1 MCIRDRARLD
11 AALATSQSEL
21 QLIKDKAVTTLGEEA
36 ASVFDAHMMVL
47 ADPDMTAQI
56 KAVINDKKVNAESAL
71 KEVTDMFIGIF
82 EGMTDNAYMQAVS
95 YTHLILRLIEYEA
108 IFFLQVSQSD
118 HFQYNGKVF

>member
-1 MCIRDRARLD
+1 MKKL
-11 AALATSQSEL
+11 ALMQHLLHLKASF

-71 KEVTDMFIGIF
+71 KEVTDKLS
-82 EGMTDNAYMQAVS
+82 VS
-95 YTHLILRLIEYEA
+95 LKE
-108 IFFLQVSQSD
+108 
-118 HFQYNGKVF
+118 